1 MLSNY
6 CVLFRTASYTR
17 DIQWSCR
24 SVGRYDFWRGLPSCS
39 SENRMWEDHYRCG
52 WYQTHRC
59 STYISI
65 FEGSLQPGALSL
77 ASRLFLIQLKR
88 WNIESN
94 KYNILNSYTRAVCG
108 TLNTLSKSQ
117 SIKCMNFDYFKH
129 TGFG

>member
-1 MLSNY
+1 MFYS
-6 CVLFRTASYTR
+6 
-17 DIQWSCR
+17 
-24 SVGRYDFWRGLPSCS
+24 GLPVTQETFNEVAEVSGV
-39 SENRMWEDHYRCG
+39 MTFGEDFLPAAVRTECERIITECG

-117 SIKCMNFDYFKH
+117 SIKCMNFDYLKH